1 VRTSRGCA
9 NPFLTTGNLQTTT
22 NRFFMSSPFGHSI
35 PGYLFAAY
43 ESRTLKVH
51 NAKKILFYMFLANAP
66 DLDFLPGI
74 MMGMPNLFHHG
85 ISHSLGA
92 GVLFSLMVTF
102 LIGRKENSYKRL
114 FMVCFSL
121 YCSHLF
127 LDYVSMDGRTP
138 IGIPLFWP
146 LSNEYL
152 IFPHPILPPI
162 MHSGL
167 DHATIGQF
175 LANLFSIHNL
185 LVVLLES
192 AAMTPFLLILMVL
205 KRYRERHCDLKLK
218 AE

>member
-1 VRTSRGCA
+1 M
-9 NPFLTTGNLQTTT
+9 
-22 NRFFMSSPFGHSI
+22 FFKGPVSSPFGHSI
-35 PGYLFAAY
+35 PGYIFAAY
-43 ESRTLKVH
+43 ESKTLKVH
-51 NAKKILFYMFLANAP
+51 NAKKILFYTFLANAP
-66 DLDFLPGI
+66 DLDFVPGAL
-74 MMGMPNLFHHG
+74 MGMPNLFHHG

-102 LIGRKENSYKRL
+102 LIGRKENLYKRL
-114 FMVCFSL
+114 FLICFSL

-127 LDYVSMDGRTP
+127 LDYVSVDGRLP

-162 MHSGL
+162 LHSSL

-175 LANLFSIHNL
+175 LDGFFSVHNL
-185 LVVLLES
+185 WVALLEL
-192 AAMTPFLLILMVL
+192 AAMVPFLLIFTVL
-205 KRYRERHCDLKLK
+205 KRYRKKQYELRLK